1 MISFDSWKWHPAYL
15 FTTELRLFVRIGSLA
30 QNENLE
36 TPDILKSLKMSYFF
50 QVAEDSTYVCKKNDL
65 NSLKSNKTQ
74 INQFS

>member
-1 MISFDSWKWHPAYL
+1 MKVTP
-15 FTTELRLFVRIGSLA
+15 RLFIYHWTEAFFRIASIA

-50 QVAEDSTYVCKKNDL
+50 QVVEDSTYVCKKNDL